1 MVDRIKQLCKDQG
14 KTIFSLEQ
22 ECGFGNG
29 TIHKWDRN
37 APSITKVIAVAHALE
52 VSLYDLLDEEQK
64 KLLTI
69 PDEELSVE
77 DRRLLKL
84 MKKLSVDQKQFLLAQ
99 LLTLTGQGKYTPVSA
114 QCSAAEIEAGFAYR
128 GPT

>member
-1 MVDRIKQLCKDQG
+1 MVEKIRLLCKEQG
-14 KTIFSLEQ
+14 KNLFSLEK
-22 ECGFGNG
+22 ECGLGNG
-29 TIHKWDRN
+29 TINKWDRN
-37 APSITKVIAVAHALE
+37 SPSIAKVIAVAHALE
-52 VSLYDLLDEEQK
+52 VSLYDLLDDEQK

-99 LLTLTGQGKYTPVSA
+99 LLTLTGQGK
-114 QCSAAEIEAGFAYR
+114 
-128 GPT
+128 